1 MEILA
6 PIKNLNN
13 AKIAIKNG
21 ADALYLA
28 SPNFGAR
35 VNASLM
41 LDEIK
46 SIIKLASSYDVKTYI
61 TFNTVV
67 FDDEVN
73 MFFEQ
78 ISKIYLMGAS
88 GVILQDIAFCK
99 IVKENFPDLEVH
111 ASTQM
116 HVHNTN
122 GVEILLDQGVK
133 RVVVPREMSFEM
145 IGKIKQTSIEVEAF
159 VHGALCVCY
168 SGQCYD
174 STLLDQKSANR
185 GRCSQYCRMQGN
197 VINIRNG
204 KVLDNK
210 EYPLNLKDLN
220 SLDNLSNFKEAGV
233 DSLKI
238 EGRLKGIDYVGLTTT
253 RYKDAKNGKIVND
266 LQRVYNRE
274 FTKGRI
280 SKVNGTELVNLNRSN
295 NTGIKIGKILGYEIN
310 KNKKL
315 GFYKY
320 ILKLELD
327 LNIQINPG
335 DNLRFIYGNF
345 EVGQLV
351 EQFKIN
357 GKEVLLYSNFK
368 LQKGDVYRTKEI
380 ELINTYSQDIQEIDC
395 KYEVIGVD
403 IYIDQNKVKYTIN
416 EREYFITLDVFEA
429 QNCPLDYQSV
439 SKVLS
444 KTKDTNYKINIGTFK
459 VDGNLFIRNKD
470 LKKLRDD
477 IISNVVNK
485 REIQEL
491 VLNVDTK
498 NLEENNSFTQYYFF
512 LRDIKQVEYFQNI
525 RPSDYEFKINLV
537 ISFKIA
543 DEVNVSELEE
553 KFKVY
558 LELPRIIYDY
568 DDDKVC
574 KMISN
579 FNNLVISELG
589 SFKYKDLI
597 TGDIITNFTF
607 NTTNQINQN
616 FLKESGATNQIL
628 SIELNKSKIKNFS
641 TNSSILN
648 IYGKIPVM
656 IMDYC
661 PINLDKKDDCGDCR
675 RCRTGNYVIHD
686 NLGRKFPLVYEGDS
700 KIGLYT
706 KKPISLFDEIANLDN
721 INKFMIALVDE
732 DKEEI
737 NLIFKSIKSGKNII
751 NNSFKGNFH
760 KDVL

>member
-21 ADALYLA
+21 ADAMYLA

-35 VNASLM
+35 VNASLT

-46 SIIKLASSYDVKTYI
+46 SIIKLANSHDVKTYI

-67 FDDEVN
+67 FDDEVEL
-73 MFFEQ
+73 FFEQ

-99 IVKENFPDLEVH
+99 IVKQNFQDLEVH

-116 HVHNTN
+116 HIHNTN

-145 IGKIKQTSIEVEAF
+145 IKKIKQTKIEVEAF

-185 GRCSQYCRMQGN
+185 GRCSQYCRMQGD
-197 VINIRNG
+197 VTNIRNG
-204 KVLDNK
+204 KVLYN
-210 EYPLNLKDLN
+210 EVHPLNLKDLN
-220 SLDNLSNFKEAGV
+220 SLDNLGIFNEVGA

-238 EGRLKGIDYVGLTTT
+238 EGRLKGIDYVGLTTS
-253 RYKDAKNGKIVND
+253 RYKDAKSGKIVND

-274 FTKGRI
+274 FTNGRI
-280 SKVNGTELVNLNRSN
+280 SKVNGAELVNLNRSN
-295 NTGIKIGKILGYEIN
+295 NNGIKIGKIIGYEIN

-320 ILKLELD
+320 ILKLKLD
-327 LNIQINPG
+327 SNIQINTG

-351 EQFKIN
+351 EQLECPDKD
-357 GKEVLLYSNFK
+357 VLLYSNFK

-380 ELINTYSQDIQEIDC
+380 GLINTYLHDIQDVKS
-395 KYEVIGVD
+395 KYEVIDVD
-403 IYIDQNKVKYTIN
+403 IYFELNKVRYIIN
-416 EREYFITLDVFEA
+416 KQEYFITLDIFDA
-429 QNCPLDYQSV
+429 KNHPLDYQSV

-444 KTKDTNYKINIGTFK
+444 KTKDTDYKINIGALEF
-459 VDGNLFIRNKD
+459 DGNLFIRNKD

-477 IISNVVNK
+477 IIRNAKNK
-485 REIQEL
+485 RELQDF
-491 VLNVDTK
+491 VLNTGHGTVEK
-498 NLEENNSFTQYYFF
+498 SNSPAEYYFF
-512 LRDIKQVEYFQNI
+512 LRDLKQVEYFQ
-525 RPSDYEFKINLV
+525 RVMPKDYKFKINLV
-537 ISFKIA
+537 INFKIA
-543 DEVNVSELEE
+543 NEVNVCELEE

-568 DDDKVC
+568 DNAKVC
-574 KMISN
+574 DMISN
-579 FNNLVISELG
+579 FNNLVISEIG
-589 SFKYKDLI
+589 SFKYKKLI
-597 TGDIITNFTF
+597 TGEIITNFTF
-607 NTTNQINQN
+607 NTTNKINQN
-616 FLKESGATNQIL
+616 FLNENGATSQIL
-628 SIELNKSKIKNFS
+628 SIELNKNKIKNFNL
-641 TNSSILN
+641 NSSILN

-661 PINLDKKDDCGDCR
+661 PINLDKIDDCGECR
-675 RCRTGNYVIHD
+675 RCRTGNYEIHD
-686 NLGRKFPLVYEGDS
+686 NFGRKFPLIYEGDG

-706 KKPISLFDEIANLDN
+706 KKPISLFDEISNLDN

-732 DKEEI
+732 GVEEI
-737 NLIFKSIKSGKNII
+737 NSIIKSIKTNKNII
-751 NNSFKGNFH
+751 NKSFKGNFH